1 MNTITATANT
11 NHSFSSSLSI
21 KKFYSKFRLYLQ
33 NRRTR
38 KHLAELSD
46 HLLEDV
52 GITQNQVEKELKK
65 SFWE

>member
-1 MNTITATANT
+1 MNTITATSNT
-11 NHSFSSSLSI
+11 HHSFLSLLSG
-21 KKFYSKFRLYLQ
+21 KKFYSKLKVYLQ

-52 GITQNQVEKELKK
+52 GITREQANEEVRRP
-65 SFWE
+65 FWQ

>member
-1 MNTITATANT
+1 MNTITATSRANQL
-11 NHSFSSSLSI
+11 FLSSLSV

-52 GITQNQVEKELKK
+52 GITRGQANEEVRK

>member
-1 MNTITATANT
+1 MNTITATSRT
-11 NHSFSSSLSI
+11 NQSFLPSLSV

-52 GITQNQVEKELKK
+52 GITRGQANEEVRKA
-65 SFWE
+65 FWE

>member
-1 MNTITATANT
+1 MNTITATSRT
-11 NHSFSSSLSI
+11 NQSFLPSLSV

>member
-1 MNTITATANT
+1 MNTITATSNT
-11 NHSFSSSLSI
+11 HHSFLSSLSG
-21 KKFYSKFRLYLQ
+21 KKFYSKFRTYLQ

-52 GITQNQVEKELKK
+52 GITREQANEEMRK